1 LPRHALTTGQLKA
14 ICIQH
19 LQDYVVGFQERRAKV
34 TDEVVDEFMKTRPL
48 EWNGNP
54 KVPRADLIVPTAAEN
69 AGETPADGEGGLTKS
84 ALKKQ
89 AKLEKLAK
97 EKAEKAA
104 AKAAKEA
111 AEAKA
116 K

>member
-1 LPRHALTTGQLKA
+1 M
-14 ICIQH
+14 
-19 LQDYVVGFQERRAKV
+19 
-34 TDEVVDEFMKTRPL
+34 TDEIVDEFMKTRPL

-54 KVPRADLIVPTAAEN
+54 KVPRADLVVPTSAEG
-69 AGETPADGEGGLTKS
+69 AGEKPADGEGGLTKN